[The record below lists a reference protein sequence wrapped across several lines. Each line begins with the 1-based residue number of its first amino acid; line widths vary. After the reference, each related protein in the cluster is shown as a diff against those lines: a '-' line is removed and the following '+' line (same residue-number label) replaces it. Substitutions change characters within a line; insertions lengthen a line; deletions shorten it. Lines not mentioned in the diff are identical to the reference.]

1 MSALSKSSE
10 RHYPYRMAI
19 TLPPL
24 PYADDA
30 LDPHITAHTISFHYG
45 KHHASYVNN
54 LNGLIDGTEHADATL
69 EEIIDAAE
77 PGGLY
82 NNAAQI
88 WNHTFY
94 WESMA
99 PNGGGTPTGELA
111 AAIDSCFGS
120 YQAFREQFTADAVG
134 NFGSGWTWLI
144 KDGDGV
150 AIVKTDDADTPL
162 KHGQVPLLTIDV
174 WEHAY
179 YLDYQNARP
188 AYVAAFLDHLV
199 NWDFAAANFAA

>member
-1 MSALSKSSE
+1 
-10 RHYPYRMAI
+10 MAI

-45 KHHASYVNN
+45 KHHAGYVNN
-54 LNGLIDGTEHADATL
+54 LNGLIEGTGLADATL
-69 EEIIDAAE
+69 EEIIDMAE
-77 PGGLY
+77 PGGLF

-99 PNGGGTPTGELA
+99 PDGGGTPTGELA
-111 AAIDSCFGS
+111 AAIDRSFGS

-144 KDGDGV
+144 KDGDDV
-150 AIVKTDDADTPL
+150 AIAKTDDADTPI
-162 KHGQVPLLTIDV
+162 KHGQTPLLTIDV

-199 NWDFAAANFAA
+199 NWEFAAANFAA

>member
-1 MSALSKSSE
+1 
-10 RHYPYRMAI
+10 MAI
-19 TLPPL
+19 TLPAL

-45 KHHASYVNN
+45 KHHAAYVNN
-54 LNGLIDGTEHADATL
+54 LNGLIDGTELADATL
-69 EEIIDAAE
+69 EEIIDSAG

-82 NNAAQI
+82 NNAAQV

-94 WESMA
+94 WDSMS
-99 PNGGGTPTGELA
+99 PNGGGAPSGELA
-111 AAIDSCFGS
+111 AAIDSSFGS
-120 YQAFREQFTADAVG
+120 YDAFRQQFTADAVG
-134 NFGSGWTWLI
+134 NFGSGWTWLV
-144 KDGDGV
+144 KEGDGV
-150 AIVKTDDADTPL
+150 AIVKTDDADTPI
-162 KHGQVPLLTIDV
+162 KHGQTPLLTIDV